1 MVLRIVT
8 SRSQCPILAVF
19 VVSVGIVPGTDNN
32 DHPLQSGLCREIIIT
47 VIKEGGGLPMPP
59 HCDTLDGPVVTVAR
73 EALEKKDVKIILPYV
88 PKEAEEE
95 IITVFKQVIQVRNVN
110 SVAQEVADR
119 YFFETVVRLHR
130 AGEGASFTGLKP
142 AGLDEG
148 PVIPVAERA
157 IESGNPDELL
167 DLLAEMVR
175 KHVRDRFDHMQ
186 HLKRDADQGVEQARE
201 YVEAMLGLQV
211 YSHSLY
217 LAMQADPHEGHHEH

>member
-1 MVLRIVT
+1 
-8 SRSQCPILAVF
+8 
-19 VVSVGIVPGTDNN
+19 
-32 DHPLQSGLCREIIIT
+32 
-47 VIKEGGGLPMPP
+47 MPP

-73 EALEKKDVKIILPYV
+73 KALEKKDVKIILPYV

-95 IITVFKQVIQVRNVN
+95 IITVFKQVIQVREVN

-148 PVIPVAERA
+148 PVIPVAEKA
-157 IESGNPDELL
+157 IESGDPDELL

-175 KHVRDRFDHMQ
+175 EHVRDRFDHMQ
-186 HLKRDADQGVEQARE
+186 QLKGDADQGVEQARE

-217 LAMQADPHEGHHEH
+217 LAMQANPHEGHHEH